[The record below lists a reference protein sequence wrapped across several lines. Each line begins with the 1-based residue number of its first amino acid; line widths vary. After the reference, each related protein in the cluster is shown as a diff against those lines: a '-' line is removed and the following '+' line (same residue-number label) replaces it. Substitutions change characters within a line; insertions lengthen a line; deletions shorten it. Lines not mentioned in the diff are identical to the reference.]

1 MIETRDAGTLRTITL
16 ARPPVNALN
25 AELLEAL
32 GEAVARAPS
41 EGVQGL
47 VLTGAGKLFSAGL
60 DVALLASL
68 DGPGLR
74 RFLGTFFGCLTR
86 LAESPIPIVA
96 AINGHSPAGGAVL
109 ALYCDHRIMARGDF
123 RIGLNEVQ
131 VGLLPGPLIYGVLKR
146 AVSIRVANEM
156 LTQGLLVPPEE
167 ALAVG
172 FVDELAEPGEVELRA
187 RAWLERVLALPPVA
201 YRTTRAMV
209 RADLIR
215 LMVEANGP
223 HAETLLEAW
232 SGPESRASL
241 AALVAKLG
249 RK

>member
-1 MIETRDAGTLRTITL
+1 MLEYEDQGPIRTLRL

-25 AELLEAL
+25 APLLDAL
-32 GEAVARAPS
+32 GSAVARAPR
-41 EGVQGL
+41 EGARGV

-60 DVALLASL
+60 DVSVLAGL
-68 DGPGLR
+68 DAVGLR
-74 RFLGTFFGCLTR
+74 AFMESFFACLR
-86 LAESPIPIVA
+86 ALAESPIPLVA

-109 ALYCDHRIMARGDF
+109 ALYCDHRIMAKGEF

-146 AVSIRVANEM
+146 VVSVRVANQM
-156 LTQGLLVPPEE
+156 LPQGLLITPEE

-172 FVDELAEPGEVELRA
+172 FVDELAEPTELVARA
-187 RAWLERVLALPPVA
+187 RDWLERVLALPPVA
-201 YRTTRAMV
+201 YSRTRAMA
-209 RADLIR
+209 REDLVA
-215 LMVEANGP
+215 MMGEA
-223 HAETLLEAW
+223 ARQRQEELIEAW
-232 SGPESRASL
+232 LGPETRATL